1 MANWKIII
9 MYYKELCKYK
19 VHIGIAEME
28 SPSIPIAGLWVD
40 VCIAFAHGL
49 CQPLAHFR
57 PPGSSQVL
65 SKKNPGHIIESC
77 YGPVKPCQSIRNILS
92 KSWYDEKT
100 YIPKA
105 YYNTN
110 TGQHLCTLET
120 SRSEQELVW
129 ICKVINAIFQIRNWF
144 WN

>member
-49 CQPLAHFR
+49 CQPLEHFR

-65 SKKNPGHIIESC
+65 SKKSRPYHRELLWPSKALSI
-77 YGPVKPCQSIRNILS
+77 YKKHFVKIMI
-92 KSWYDEKT
+92 W
-100 YIPKA
+100 
-105 YYNTN
+105 
-110 TGQHLCTLET
+110 
-120 SRSEQELVW
+120 
-129 ICKVINAIFQIRNWF
+129 
-144 WN
+144 